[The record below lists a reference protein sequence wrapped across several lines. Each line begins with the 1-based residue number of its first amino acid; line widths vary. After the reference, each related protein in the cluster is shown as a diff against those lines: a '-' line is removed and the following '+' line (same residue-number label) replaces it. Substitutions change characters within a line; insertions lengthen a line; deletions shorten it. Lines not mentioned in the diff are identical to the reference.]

1 MLINMY
7 GGVPE
12 YPLALCRG
20 YMIVFQHYK
29 TFEEGKE
36 TWNRRKERID
46 HNYIG
51 FVFYL
56 PKPQYAR
63 LAEEFNNIGFRTTA
77 IFTEGFD
84 IALPHYRVD
93 IPSGTHWAALAP
105 NGKRYYEREFNAGEF
120 VRRIAE

>member
-1 MLINMY
+1 MSVTIISNNCIAGTILHDLWLPLNTPTVNLQIMPEEFPMFCKALPLCLKSELYEYKNISDRHKSMLINMY

-51 FVFYL
+51 FVFGH
-56 PKPQYAR
+56 R
-63 LAEEFNNIGFRTTA
+63 L
-77 IFTEGFD
+77 
-84 IALPHYRVD
+84 
-93 IPSGTHWAALAP
+93 S
-105 NGKRYYEREFNAGEF
+105 
-120 VRRIAE
+120 